1 VTPSLTLNPV
11 SENDSLGGFKVM
23 APVLGGL
30 DVPGG
35 FDELIASPAPPD
47 PPQATMNE
55 RKPRL
60 PKRNNRLTRTPIEFI
75 PSLFNKKLI

>member
-1 VTPSLTLNPV
+1 
-11 SENDSLGGFKVM
+11 
-23 APVLGGL
+23 L

-35 FDELIASPAPPD
+35 FEELIASPAPPD

-60 PKRNNRLTRTPIEFI
+60 PKRNNRLTSAPIEFI
-75 PSLFNKKLI
+75 PSLFNKN